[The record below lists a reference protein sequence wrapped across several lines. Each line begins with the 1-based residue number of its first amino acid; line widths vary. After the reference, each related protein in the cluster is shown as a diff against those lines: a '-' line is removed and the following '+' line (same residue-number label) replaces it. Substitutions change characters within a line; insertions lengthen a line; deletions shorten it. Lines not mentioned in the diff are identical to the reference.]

1 MNTADAT
8 TGAAWRHEFLDSLV
22 AELKASRVELPSWSK
37 VTERARAA
45 LARTEVDNDEL
56 ARLMGAEAGLAVRVL
71 TVANSALFTR
81 GGRPLSDLKVAILR
95 IGHDNLRSAVYAH
108 ALAQLRQAPRLQHLR
123 GVLQQFWHESTA
135 VAALTRLLGMRTGV
149 ADADEALL
157 AGLLHNIGKIYILA
171 RLDDATA
178 AALDAT
184 SRAALVL
191 GWHASIGALVAAN
204 WQLGDTLCEAIREQ
218 DTLGAADSGQSD
230 LGAVLAAA
238 VVGANA
244 AGSLEEAAAV
254 LSTYT
259 RFGLDAAAWLALLD
273 QALAESAALR
283 ATFGD

>member
-1 MNTADAT
+1 MNH
-8 TGAAWRHEFLDSLV
+8 AAAAAEESSRSEFLTSLV

-37 VTERARAA
+37 VTERARTA
-45 LARTEVDNDEL
+45 LARAEIDNDEL

-95 IGHDNLRSAVYAH
+95 IGHDNLRSTVYAY

-123 GVLQQFWHESTA
+123 AALQQLWQESTT
-135 VAALTRLLGMRTGV
+135 VAALTRLLAIRTGA

-171 RLDDATA
+171 RLDDAA
-178 AALDAT
+178 AVALDEHGRT
-184 SRAALVL
+184 ALLL
-191 GWHASIGALVAAN
+191 GWHARVGALVAAN
-204 WQLGDTLCEAIREQ
+204 WQLADGLCAAIRDQEV
-218 DTLGAADSGQSD
+218 LGAADSGQNS

-244 AGSLEEAAAV
+244 AGSPAESAALLAG
-254 LSTYT
+254 YT
-259 RFGLDAAAWLALLD
+259 RFGLDAAGWLALLE
-273 QALAESAALR
+273 QAGAESAGLR
-283 ATFGD
+283 ASFGD